1 MKGLEIQIN
10 DEAPIV
16 AATDRKVIFLSSYV
30 YGNDTA
36 DISVIGFN
44 HFYETIYWLQGRG
57 LQIGDKVKIKVVET
71 DNATKQ
77 VERVM
82 EKSRE
87 ELEKIYESTKSY
99 LQKEG
104 VLI

>member
-44 HFYETIYWLQGRG
+44 HFY
-57 LQIGDKVKIKVVET
+57 
-71 DNATKQ
+71 
-77 VERVM
+77 
-82 EKSRE
+82 
-87 ELEKIYESTKSY
+87 
-99 LQKEG
+99 
-104 VLI
+104 

>member
-1 MKGLEIQIN
+1 M
-10 DEAPIV
+10 
-16 AATDRKVIFLSSYV
+16 
-30 YGNDTA
+30 
-36 DISVIGFN
+36 
-44 HFYETIYWLQGRG
+44 
-57 LQIGDKVKIKVVET
+57 QIGDKVKIKVVET